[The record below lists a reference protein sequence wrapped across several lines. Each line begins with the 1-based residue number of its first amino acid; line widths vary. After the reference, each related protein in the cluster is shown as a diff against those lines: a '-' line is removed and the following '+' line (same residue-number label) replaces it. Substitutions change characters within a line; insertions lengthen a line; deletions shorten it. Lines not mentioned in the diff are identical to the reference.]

1 MKIVHSII
9 IILLPIHFALGQTT
23 ISGTIMDKLGE
34 HLFGVNVYLRGTYD
48 GSSTNPDGFFTFKSS
63 ENGLQTIIATCIGYR
78 LFQAEINLKT
88 GYAELKVILEEE
100 INKIDGVTI
109 SAGAFEASDKKK
121 SIVLKTFDIVTTAG
135 AIADIAGVMNT
146 LPGTQTVGEE
156 GRLFVRG
163 GAGHEAKTFI
173 NGLLVAEPYGLTPNN
188 IPSRFRF
195 SPFLFKG
202 AFFST
207 GGYSAEYG
215 QALSSVL
222 QLNTYDLPAKSQ
234 TDISIMSVGA
244 DISQTIRKNNTSVYG
259 QIQYTDL
266 TPYFAFVPQKYE
278 WDSAPNS
285 FNTTFHFKQKFKNA
299 GNIQAYTNYD
309 RSRMTL
315 SQPLPGNI
323 HKQGRSDITSRN
335 LYSNV
340 AINNSLGKSMT
351 YRGGVSFSK
360 NANHIVMNDLQVETN
375 ANSIHTKFAMDY
387 DISESVLLKYG
398 GEWIY
403 DQYEELIYNHENNQ
417 VQKLKYDNH
426 LISPFAETSIYF
438 SNKLVARLGARI
450 EFNDLIDSEKVSPR
464 ASLAY
469 KIDKSSQFSMAYG
482 RFSQLPNREY
492 LKWDTKLKPEKAS
505 HYIFNY
511 QYSNNGRIFRSEV
524 YYKKYD
530 QLVTKQIATSENF
543 QLANSGYGDAK
554 GIDLFWR
561 DSKTIKFVDYWIS
574 YSYLDTKRKYDIF
587 PYPVMPYYASSHN
600 LSIVY
605 KQFIS
610 SIKSQVG
617 CTYSF
622 ASGRPY
628 TNPNS
633 LELNSE
639 MTKNYNDLSL
649 NYSYL
654 LKPNIILHAS
664 ISNVFGFENIFGY
677 QFNSEPNEQGIYE
690 SIPIKSQAKRFLFFG
705 FFITISKDKNANQL
719 NNL

>member
-34 HLFGVNVYLRGTYD
+34 PLFGVNVYLQGTYD

-78 LFQAEINLKT
+78 PFQAEINLKT

-121 SIVLKTFDIVTTAG
+121 SVVLKTFDIVTTAG

-266 TPYFAFVPQKYE
+266 TPYFAVVPQKYE

-285 FNTTFHFKQKFKNA
+285 FNTTFHLKQKFKNA

-309 RSRMTL
+309 RSRMIL
-315 SQPLPGNI
+315 SQPLSGNI
-323 HKQGRSDITSRN
+323 HEQGRSDITSRN

-387 DISESVLLKYG
+387 DVSESVLLKYG

-482 RFSQLPNREY
+482 RFSQLPIREY

-561 DSKTIKFVDYWIS
+561 DSKTINFVDYWIS

-605 KQFIS
+605 KQFVT

-633 LELNSE
+633 LEFNSE
-639 MTKNYNDLSL
+639 MTKNYNDLSI

-654 LKPNIILHAS
+654 LKPNMIIHAS

-690 SIPIKSQAKRFLFFG
+690 SIPIKSQAKRFLFVG

>member
-1 MKIVHSII
+1 
-9 IILLPIHFALGQTT
+9 
-23 ISGTIMDKLGE
+23 
-34 HLFGVNVYLRGTYD
+34 
-48 GSSTNPDGFFTFKSS
+48 
-63 ENGLQTIIATCIGYR
+63 
-78 LFQAEINLKT
+78 
-88 GYAELKVILEEE
+88 
-100 INKIDGVTI
+100 
-109 SAGAFEASDKKK
+109 
-121 SIVLKTFDIVTTAG
+121 
-135 AIADIAGVMNT
+135 
-146 LPGTQTVGEE
+146 
-156 GRLFVRG
+156 
-163 GAGHEAKTFI
+163 
-173 NGLLVAEPYGLTPNN
+173 
-188 IPSRFRF
+188 
-195 SPFLFKG
+195 
-202 AFFST
+202 
-207 GGYSAEYG
+207 
-215 QALSSVL
+215 
-222 QLNTYDLPAKSQ
+222 
-234 TDISIMSVGA
+234 
-244 DISQTIRKNNTSVYG
+244 
-259 QIQYTDL
+259 
-266 TPYFAFVPQKYE
+266 
-278 WDSAPNS
+278 
-285 FNTTFHFKQKFKNA
+285 
-299 GNIQAYTNYD
+299 
-309 RSRMTL
+309 
-315 SQPLPGNI
+315 
-323 HKQGRSDITSRN
+323 
-335 LYSNV
+335 
-340 AINNSLGKSMT
+340 MT

-482 RFSQLPNREY
+482 RFSQLPIREY
-492 LKWDTKLKPEKAS
+492 LKWDTKLKTEKAS

-605 KQFIS
+605 KQFVT

-633 LELNSE
+633 LEFNSE
-639 MTKNYNDLSL
+639 MTKNYNDLSI

-654 LKPNIILHAS
+654 LKPNMIIHAS

-690 SIPIKSQAKRFLFFG
+690 SIPIKS
-705 FFITISKDKNANQL
+705 
-719 NNL
+719 

>member
-1 MKIVHSII
+1 
-9 IILLPIHFALGQTT
+9 QTT

-34 HLFGVNVYLRGTYD
+34 PLFGVNVYLQGTYD

-78 LFQAEINLKT
+78 PFQAEINLKT

-121 SIVLKTFDIVTTAG
+121 SVVLKTFDIVTTAG

-266 TPYFAFVPQKYE
+266 TPYFAVVPQKYE

-309 RSRMTL
+309 RSRMIL
-315 SQPLPGNI
+315 SQPLSGNI
-323 HKQGRSDITSRN
+323 HEQGRSDITSRN

-387 DISESVLLKYG
+387 DVSESVLLKYG

-438 SNKLVARLGARI
+438 SNKLVA
-450 EFNDLIDSEKVSPR
+450 
-464 ASLAY
+464 
-469 KIDKSSQFSMAYG
+469 
-482 RFSQLPNREY
+482 
-492 LKWDTKLKPEKAS
+492 
-505 HYIFNY
+505 
-511 QYSNNGRIFRSEV
+511 
-524 YYKKYD
+524 
-530 QLVTKQIATSENF
+530 
-543 QLANSGYGDAK
+543 
-554 GIDLFWR
+554 
-561 DSKTIKFVDYWIS
+561 
-574 YSYLDTKRKYDIF
+574 
-587 PYPVMPYYASSHN
+587 
-600 LSIVY
+600 
-605 KQFIS
+605 
-610 SIKSQVG
+610 
-617 CTYSF
+617 
-622 ASGRPY
+622 
-628 TNPNS
+628 
-633 LELNSE
+633 
-639 MTKNYNDLSL
+639 
-649 NYSYL
+649 
-654 LKPNIILHAS
+654 
-664 ISNVFGFENIFGY
+664 
-677 QFNSEPNEQGIYE
+677 
-690 SIPIKSQAKRFLFFG
+690 
-705 FFITISKDKNANQL
+705 
-719 NNL
+719 

>member
-1 MKIVHSII
+1 MKLVY
-9 IILLPIHFALGQTT
+9 LLLFLLSLCQASFGQQK
-23 ISGTIMDKLGE
+23 ISGKVSNTHGDEL
-34 HLFGVNVYLRGTYD
+34 LGVNIYVLDTYD
-48 GSSTNPDGFFTFKSS
+48 GASSDVNGEFSFHTS
-63 ENGLQTIIATCIGYR
+63 EPGKQTVIASFIGYKVFNEDVD
-78 LFQAEINLKT
+78 LGL
-88 GYAELKVILEEE
+88 GHVELQIILEEE
-100 INKIDGVTI
+100 INKIDGITI

-266 TPYFAFVPQKYE
+266 TPYFAVVPQKYE

-323 HKQGRSDITSRN
+323 HEQGRSDITSRN

-482 RFSQLPNREY
+482 
-492 LKWDTKLKPEKAS
+492 
-505 HYIFNY
+505 
-511 QYSNNGRIFRSEV
+511 
-524 YYKKYD
+524 
-530 QLVTKQIATSENF
+530 
-543 QLANSGYGDAK
+543 
-554 GIDLFWR
+554 
-561 DSKTIKFVDYWIS
+561 
-574 YSYLDTKRKYDIF
+574 
-587 PYPVMPYYASSHN
+587 
-600 LSIVY
+600 
-605 KQFIS
+605 
-610 SIKSQVG
+610 
-617 CTYSF
+617 
-622 ASGRPY
+622 
-628 TNPNS
+628 
-633 LELNSE
+633 
-639 MTKNYNDLSL
+639 
-649 NYSYL
+649 
-654 LKPNIILHAS
+654 
-664 ISNVFGFENIFGY
+664 
-677 QFNSEPNEQGIYE
+677 
-690 SIPIKSQAKRFLFFG
+690 
-705 FFITISKDKNANQL
+705 
-719 NNL
+719 

>member
-1 MKIVHSII
+1 MKVVQSII
-9 IILLPIHFALGQTT
+9 FILLPIHFALGQTT

-34 HLFGVNVYLRGTYD
+34 PLFGVNVYLQGTYD

-78 LFQAEINLKT
+78 PFQAEINLKT

-121 SIVLKTFDIVTTAG
+121 SVVLKTFDIVTTAG

-266 TPYFAFVPQKYE
+266 TPYFAVVPQKYE

-309 RSRMTL
+309 RSRMIL

-323 HKQGRSDITSRN
+323 HEQGRSDITSRN

-387 DISESVLLKYG
+387 DVSESVLLKYG

-482 RFSQLPNREY
+482 RFSQVPNREY

-605 KQFIS
+605 KQFVT

-633 LELNSE
+633 EELNSE

-664 ISNVFGFENIFGY
+664 ISKVFGFENIFGY
-677 QFNSEPNEQGIYE
+677 QFNLESNEQGIYE

>member
-1 MKIVHSII
+1 MKVVHSII

-34 HLFGVNVYLRGTYD
+34 PLFGVNVYLQGTYD

-78 LFQAEINLKT
+78 PFQAEINLKT

-121 SIVLKTFDIVTTAG
+121 SVVLKTFDIVTTAG

-266 TPYFAFVPQKYE
+266 TPYFAVVPQKYE

-309 RSRMTL
+309 RSRMIL
-315 SQPLPGNI
+315 SQPLSGNI
-323 HKQGRSDITSRN
+323 HEQGRSDITSRN

-677 QFNSEPNEQGIYE
+677 QFNLESNEQGIYE

-705 FFITISKDKNANQL
+705 FFITISKDKNVNQL